1 MKNAKSSRFQLRTY
15 LAYRTF
21 LVVTC
26 PKYTYLRNKYINKYY
41 TNRPSMLK
49 FVQLLNSTNVKTLNN
64 LAIFCIKAFK
74 LESTW
79 DVKHIIYIWPCYVM

>member
-1 MKNAKSSRFQLRTY
+1 M
-15 LAYRTF
+15 
-21 LVVTC
+21 C
-26 PKYTYLRNKYINKYY
+26 TYLRNKYINKHY

-74 LESTW
+74 
-79 DVKHIIYIWPCYVM
+79 VRGM